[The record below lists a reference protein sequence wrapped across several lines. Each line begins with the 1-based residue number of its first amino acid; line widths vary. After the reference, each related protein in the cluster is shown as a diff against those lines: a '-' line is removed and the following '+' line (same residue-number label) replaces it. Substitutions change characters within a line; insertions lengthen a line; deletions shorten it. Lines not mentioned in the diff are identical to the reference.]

1 MFRFVHGREEYMAR
15 VTADAVE
22 IQIVNENGITVD
34 GLEVTCA
41 KCGHTVEVY
50 GTHQQSAK
58 RGGVMLSEDCLEN
71 ERNFYVVYG
80 VDLDRD
86 DEPDEDDDED
96 DD

>member
-1 MFRFVHGREEYMAR
+1 MAR
-15 VTADAVE
+15 VTADATE
-22 IQIVNENGITVD
+22 IELEGDYGMVD

-50 GTHQQSAK
+50 GAHQRSAK
-58 RGGVMLSEDCLEN
+58 RGGVMLSEECPRG

-86 DEPDEDDDED
+86 EEPDDDVVRFESRF
-96 DD
+96 

>member
-1 MFRFVHGREEYMAR
+1 MAR

-22 IQIVNENGITVD
+22 AELEGDHGVVD

-50 GTHQQSAK
+50 GATQQSAK
-58 RGGVMLSEDCLEN
+58 RGGVMLSEECPRG

-86 DEPDEDDDED
+86 EEEPDDDVVRFDRVF
-96 DD
+96 